1 MKIIRRPKV
10 LLLFILA
17 ICMATAASASGGS
30 LDLQAKYLNKAR
42 TEHVRLSIS
51 MINGERFEGY
61 IKSFDTESVLV
72 ESNGDILLFKNAI
85 SSLRSLD
92 ASLKLKVD

>member
-1 MKIIRRPKV
+1 MRITRRPKV

-17 ICMATAASASGGS
+17 ICMATTALASGGS
-30 LDLQAKYLNKAR
+30 LELQAKYLNKAR
-42 TEHVRLSIS
+42 AEHVRLLIS

-72 ESNGDILLFKNAI
+72 ESNSDILLFKHAI

-92 ASLKLKVD
+92 GSLKLKVD